1 MQLFPAADQT
11 IVGLSKLVQSGQ
23 RSCVEIVEGCLA
35 NIDAR
40 EGDVRAWVHVDR
52 EGALST
58 AAQRDAQIAAG
69 QTCGSLHGI
78 PIGIKDI
85 VDVAGFP
92 TGAGSELLSRQVV
105 DIDATLVRRL
115 RDAGAII
122 LGKTVTTQFACYD
135 PPVTRNPWNIDHTPG
150 GSSSGSAA
158 SVAAG
163 MCLGGIGSQTGG
175 SITRPASFCGVA
187 GCKPTFGWVSCRGVV
202 PLATSLD
209 HPGPIARCISDLSI
223 LYDVLA
229 GFDPSDVNSVDR
241 SVESA
246 AAAIAAQTVT
256 APRIARVRGF
266 FDDLAEPDMRA
277 AIDSVV
283 DQFAQSGANVTD
295 APLSECFN
303 GVLEHHICL
312 MRAETAAYHEQRIA
326 EHPEDYQP
334 GIQTLIEAGLA
345 VSVTDYVRARQH
357 QQQLKREILS
367 AFAEA
372 DVLVCPAAL
381 GPAPDPSTT
390 GDPSFNAPWSHSGL
404 PTVTFPV
411 GLSQDGMP
419 LGIQIVGKHYG
430 EASLFA
436 VAAWCENVVRK
447 SL

>member
-187 GCKPTFGWVSCRGVV
+187 GCKPTFGRVSCRGVV

>member
-1 MQLFPAADQT
+1 MQLFPAADET

-58 AAQRDAQIAAG
+58 AAQRDAQIEAG

-105 DIDATLVRRL
+105 DTDSTLVRRL

-135 PPVTRNPWNIDHTPG
+135 PPVTRNPWNLDRTPG

-158 SVAAG
+158 GVAAG

-187 GCKPTFGWVSCRGVV
+187 GCKPTFGRVSCRGVV

-209 HPGPIARCISDLSI
+209 HPGPIARCVSDLAI
-223 LYDVLA
+223 MYDVLA
-229 GFDPSDVNSVDR
+229 GFDASDVNSVDR

-295 APLSECFN
+295 APLPECFDS
-303 GVLEHHICL
+303 VLEHHICL
-312 MRAETAAYHEQRIA
+312 MRAEAAAYHEQRIA
-326 EHPEDYQP
+326 QHPDDYQP

-345 VSVTDYVRARQH
+345 VSVTDYFRARQH

-367 AFAEA
+367 AFKEA

-390 GDPSFNAPWSHSGL
+390 GDPSFNAPWSHSGM
-404 PTVTFPV
+404 PTVTFPI
-411 GLSQDGMP
+411 GLTKGGMP

-436 VAAWCENVVRK
+436 IAAWCENVVRN